1 MYININHKKITI
13 YSLFA
18 EVGSSKCTLN
28 KIVTVQY
35 HKLMDYKC
43 VCKMCSRA
51 DFSSCNPDFI
61 SAARAAAYLLAGW
74 YPIFFYIVLLSTLD
88 SIESTITRPC
98 H

>member
-1 MYININHKKITI
+1 MSININHKKITI
-13 YSLFA
+13 YSFFG

-43 VCKMCSRA
+43 VCVKCVQQSG
-51 DFSSCNPDFI
+51 FEQ
-61 SAARAAAYLLAGW
+61 LLQSG
-74 YPIFFYIVLLSTLD
+74 F
-88 SIESTITRPC
+88 